1 MAKKFIWVENEAQA
15 KELLC
20 RYHLLKYLYT
30 GDKSI
35 LENAEDTL
43 DMETWGKWCCAVL
56 LETDRAFFDSPWAQM
71 PEELDKELRRNFY
84 YVNLNP
90 RQSLLLF
97 YDANSDYQLIAKQIH
112 LILRRKYVERFYLS
126 ISKRF
131 QGWESLPDILDQLE
145 QRMEE
150 RFYYQEDR
158 VFFSE
163 EEELN
168 SIGKEVQDAHLVQM
182 IAEDISRKDTE
193 QLRKHFG
200 YLKEKYGKGT
210 GFSAMYVK
218 FVFSNVVQEI
228 FNESQFADE
237 IRLKK
242 EIDRLYACN
251 SLAQI
256 LAVTESLIEEYE
268 NFLERSGTESQK
280 EVEKAKRYIEE
291 NYHKDV
297 TPQMLAKEVDLPC
310 GYLSFIFKKE
320 MGMNIHRYLHMQRME
335 QAAELLKKPL
345 ADLEEIS
352 RQVGFADAKY
362 FYKSFLEYFGYEP
375 ERA

>member
-1 MAKKFIWVENEAQA
+1 M
-15 KELLC
+15 
-20 RYHLLKYLYT
+20 
-30 GDKSI
+30 
-35 LENAEDTL
+35 
-43 DMETWGKWCCAVL
+43 
-56 LETDRAFFDSPWAQM
+56 
-71 PEELDKELRRNFY
+71 
-84 YVNLNP
+84 
-90 RQSLLLF
+90 
-97 YDANSDYQLIAKQIH
+97 
-112 LILRRKYVERFYLS
+112 
-126 ISKRF
+126 
-131 QGWESLPDILDQLE
+131 
-145 QRMEE
+145 
-150 RFYYQEDR
+150 
-158 VFFSE
+158 
-163 EEELN
+163 
-168 SIGKEVQDAHLVQM
+168 
-182 IAEDISRKDTE
+182 
-193 QLRKHFG
+193 
-200 YLKEKYGKGT
+200 
-210 GFSAMYVK
+210 K

-320 MGMNIHRYLHMQRME
+320 MGMSIHRYLYMQRME